1 MSTISHGPVPVSHE
15 SSWLAL
21 FHAREMWAALA
32 ITAIWAAVAVSAV
45 WGPDIVVNGGS
56 IGGSGTTTVP
66 SAVVIVVF
74 AFLASGAV
82 ARYGLGREKEGGT
95 G

>member
-1 MSTISHGPVPVSHE
+1 MSTISHGPMPVSHE

-32 ITAIWAAVAVSAV
+32 ITAIWAAVAISAV
-45 WGPDIVVNGGS
+45 WGPDIVVNGDSLGS
-56 IGGSGTTTVP
+56 GGSTTVP

-82 ARYGLGREKEGGT
+82 ARYGLGRGREDNT